1 MKQSGFK
8 FLFAAILATALVG
21 SPFFLKQADPR
32 GFGGGFGGFHGSR
45 GFGGGS
51 FRDGGFAE
59 GPRGDEAAR
68 GQEGN
73 YAGGRGGTYQGYH
86 DVNYNGEGNY
96 VGGRGGTYQGPHD
109 WNHNGGNV
117 NINNNVNVNGG
128 WGAYYGPGWG
138 EVAAGAA
145 AGVATG
151 LAIGASVAYLPPA
164 ATPIV
169 VSNQTY
175 YVVGNT
181 YYQPCFIG
189 AETSYCVVAS
199 PY

>member
-51 FRDGGFAE
+51 FRDGGSAE

-73 YAGGRGGTYQGYH
+73 YVGGRGGTYQGYH
-86 DVNYNGEGNY
+86 DANYY
-96 VGGRGGTYQGPHD
+96 
-109 WNHNGGNV
+109 GGNV
-117 NINNNVNVNGG
+117 NINNNVNVNRG

-138 EVAAGAA
+138 EVAAGTA

-151 LAIGASVAYLPPA
+151 LAIGASVAYLPPEA
-164 ATPIV
+164 NLIV

-181 YYQPCFIG
+181 YYQPCFTG